1 MSRRTEM
8 AYKAQ
13 SPGKSAQPDKAPDS
27 GDRVNVAVVLRQF
40 TFLSLGGLSGMWY
53 DIVSSEITG
62 RGCRLP
68 NAPAQ
73 TMESRSGCGKA
84 AHFSRPK
91 KAQKFTTVD
100 TAKLR
105 LLNGWRGRALER
117 RKSI

>member
-13 SPGKSAQPDKAPDS
+13 SPGKSAQHDKAPDS
-27 GDRVNVAVVLRQF
+27 GDRVNAAVVLRQF

-84 AHFSRPK
+84 EKHLTKTGRCCIFK
-91 KAQKFTTVD
+91 KNKNIVLKDATGE
-100 TAKLR
+100 L
-105 LLNGWRGRALER
+105 
-117 RKSI
+117 